1 MAKHMEFD
9 DRKKLER
16 LYNSGMNG
24 MEIAPLM
31 GYDYSTIYKE
41 LRRGDTGRM
50 DERGRAGYSADIAQ
64 KRLYHTKQRLRYRA
78 EYPGGLKE

>member
-31 GYDYSTIYKE
+31 GYNYSTIYME

-50 DERGRAGYSADIAQ
+50 DERGRAGYSADLAQ
-64 KRLYHTKQRLRYRA
+64 KRLYHTKKRLRYRA
-78 EYPGGLKE
+78 EYHGGLKE

>member
-1 MAKHMEFD
+1 MAKHMEFG

-31 GYDYSTIYKE
+31 GYD
-41 LRRGDTGRM
+41 L
-50 DERGRAGYSADIAQ
+50 
-64 KRLYHTKQRLRYRA
+64 LHHL
-78 EYPGGLKE
+78 

>member
-41 LRRGDTGRM
+41 LRRGDTGQI
-50 DERGRAGYSADIAQ
+50 GRA
-64 KRLYHTKQRLRYRA
+64 HV
-78 EYPGGLKE
+78 